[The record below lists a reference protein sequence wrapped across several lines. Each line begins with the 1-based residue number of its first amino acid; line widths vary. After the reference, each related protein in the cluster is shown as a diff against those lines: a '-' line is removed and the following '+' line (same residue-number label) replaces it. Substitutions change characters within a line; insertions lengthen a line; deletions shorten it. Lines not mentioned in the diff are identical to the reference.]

1 MTAYMAAK
9 PYGIPKMTIL
19 DKVCGGVP
27 VVCRSG
33 PDHLLSSDEEKRLVK
48 WALNMFGGLS
58 SH

>member
-1 MTAYMAAK
+1 MAAK